1 MKYLVLFLMLLT
13 TVASGQLS
21 NTQTQ
26 ALPQKN
32 LLDQSNP
39 GFENGKAKWTA
50 SSAATFTLETAGPL
64 IGAGSGKFDSTT
76 TGQTV
81 DSAAITIP
89 AGLQGRQCLVKMSYR
104 YDGTTGDYTLAVKD
118 GSNNDMFTALQ
129 FADTDNLTRTIE
141 AGFICPTS
149 GTIKVQIAS
158 TADGAALLIDEVWL
172 GGDYRIGKQDGA
184 ELVAHAY
191 YEQTTGCAWATT
203 STSLAA
209 FPTDADCPSITVIS
223 SNYPVDTTDNNLPD
237 IDFDNLPPGIY
248 EVTAQFMISGS
259 TTNMSWTT
267 AISDGTNVY
276 GLGQGG
282 GSSNFDNDR
291 QSVTAV
297 FKYETAGARNFAIHG
312 ATSTATSTI
321 SNNATGRSVVFI
333 VKRYPLTPTDS
344 VTLETQGWYASGN
357 ITGANVS
364 LPTTTSAYDTLDDS
378 GLTLSNNTGSAT
390 CQIACTDGISSS
402 GLNCG
407 ASAENVGVACTVPK
421 AGAYRACFE
430 FTDYVIANAGAQI
443 YMYYKLGET
452 ANDDDG
458 SLLQES
464 TFAGMFFEPSTTG
477 DIHGNAIN
485 ICHNFY
491 FSSAGKKTIR
501 LYRDAIIS
509 GTVTTHRIEG
519 IGSRGEAIK
528 WSLIPLTQNFPQA
541 VALTNKIG
549 NNSQNELKLYSVAVD
564 VNDAGNSITGFTQLG
579 NWVSSV
585 AWTSEGVSTIT
596 VSGGIFSVA
605 PFCWGSSDA
614 NHEPGG
620 TYVLYRKASSSSTS
634 LVVNTVNAA
643 AAVNDEDYILT
654 CMGY

>member
-104 YDGTTGDYTLAVKD
+104 YDGTTGHYTLAVKD
-118 GSNNDMFTALQ
+118 GSSNDMFSVLQ

-158 TADGAALLIDEVWL
+158 TADGAALLFDEVWL

-344 VTLETQGWYASGN
+344 VTLETQGAYLHVYHSGSDCSYGNLTSTSYADA
-357 ITGANVS
+357 TGDASCTFTTVTNKGFSAVSSYLTGGSNS
-364 LPTTTSAYDTLDDS
+364 LPGVIFTPPYAGTYMACAMFATLCNSTTAYCSTRMYHNSTTSLAEIIGRESGGGGGNSTTICAPFEVTSATSQTLRLQGRADS
-378 GLTLSNNTGSAT
+378 G
-390 CQIACTDGISSS
+390 IV
-402 GLNCG
+402 
-407 ASAENVGVACTVPK
+407 NVGLTTATN
-421 AGAYRACFE
+421 GARSADE
-430 FTDYVIANAGAQI
+430 WII
-443 YMYYKLGET
+443 Y
-452 ANDDDG
+452 
-458 SLLQES
+458 
-464 TFAGMFFEPSTTG
+464 
-477 DIHGNAIN
+477 
-485 ICHNFY
+485 
-491 FSSAGKKTIR
+491 
-501 LYRDAIIS
+501 
-509 GTVTTHRIEG
+509 
-519 IGSRGEAIK
+519 
-528 WSLIPLTQNFPQA
+528 PLTQNFPQA